1 MVKNNDKVGGSVL
14 RKTTSPKDPCAVRGE
29 RGAGSHEAMTRPRE
43 WLRAFPRGCVQ
54 VDGSKVSP
62 KSRFKED
69 LSLDSLDV
77 VEVVMAIEEEFAL
90 EIPDAEVRR
99 GTHTRACMHTHLHA
113 CRYTHATSWLFKRD
127 DECGLLRVL

>member
-1 MVKNNDKVGGSVL
+1 
-14 RKTTSPKDPCAVRGE
+14 
-29 RGAGSHEAMTRPRE
+29 
-43 WLRAFPRGCVQ
+43 VQ

-90 EIPDAEVRR
+90 EIPDAEVRT
-99 GTHTRACMHTHLHA
+99 GTHTRACMHTHLHP
-113 CRYTHATSWLFKRD
+113 CRYTHATSCIALWLFEHD
-127 DECGLLRVL
+127 DECGLLTVLGCAAAVGVTSCVIGGAVSWFRIPAMSMPHLIFF